1 MLEQAERSL
10 DDNVLKDGARRNIN
24 GAALGGD
31 NNNGT
36 LECHTTA
43 QVDRTSDG
51 KVVKLEN
58 LGDGR
63 NVLLEVG
70 NLLEV
75 AAELDQRSVSEAGG
89 AHLQL
94 AVLKGVQIGLDEHKV
109 GAGLNGQE
117 TATGNV
123 DTVGVVEVTNG
134 STDGGLELN
143 DGNIGL
149 ALLVARDG
157 LAVGD
162 NLHLELV
169 VLNNALDGVEVE
181 PDVVSVEVL
190 ELLDRLELV
199 DVLLGDLGN
208 FEQADRALVVNDGT
222 TVDIGLGLVGQFHD
236 VLSLSLH
243 HVLQNTQINDTAQ
256 VVNVGQEDN
265 LDTTLEQLV
274 EDTRVV
280 EGLENVTMAGRV
292 PLRDGGVEVL
302 GDGEERVLVD
312 SGVSG
317 LVEGEDVDVV
327 ALILLDDGS
336 GIVVGVEGVHEEER
350 DVDVI
355 SAVEVLNLAN
365 GEIEEGHAI
374 TDLNDGLGTDASHG
388 GTKTTVQLEDSKLVK
403 EVDRLR
409 VGEVLVVDNLALSG
423 RGNTVPVTAT

>member
-1 MLEQAERSL
+1 MNNFAPYVIIKESLSPSIHAQNGAHLVLEQAERSL
-10 DDNVLKDGARRNIN
+10 DDNVLKDGAGRHVN
-24 GAALGGD
+24 GAALGSD

-36 LECHTTA
+36 LKCDTTS

-51 KVVKLEN
+51 KVVKLQN
-58 LGDGR
+58 LGDRR

-94 AVLKGVQIGLDEHKV
+94 AVLKGVQIGLDEHEV
-109 GAGLNGQE
+109 GAGLDGQE
-117 TATGNV
+117 TTTGDV
-123 DTVGVVEVTNG
+123 DTVGVLEVANG
-134 STDGGLELN
+134 GTDSGLELN
-143 DGNIGL
+143 NGNVGL
-149 ALLVARDG
+149 ALLVSRDG

-199 DVLLGDLGN
+199 DMLLGDLGN

-222 TVDIGLGLVGQFHD
+222 TLDIGLGLVGQFHD

-243 HVLQNTQINDTAQ
+243 HVLQDAQINDTAQ
-256 VVNVGQEDN
+256 VVNIGQEDN
-265 LDTTLEQLV
+265 LNTTLEQLV

-280 EGLENVTMAGRV
+280 EGLENVTVAGRV

-302 GDGEERVLVD
+302 G
-312 SGVSG
+312 
-317 LVEGEDVDVV
+317 
-327 ALILLDDGS
+327 
-336 GIVVGVEGVHEEER
+336 
-350 DVDVI
+350 
-355 SAVEVLNLAN
+355 N
-365 GEIEEGHAI
+365 GE
-374 TDLNDGLGTDASHG
+374 
-388 GTKTTVQLEDSKLVK
+388 
-403 EVDRLR
+403 
-409 VGEVLVVDNLALSG
+409 
-423 RGNTVPVTAT
+423 